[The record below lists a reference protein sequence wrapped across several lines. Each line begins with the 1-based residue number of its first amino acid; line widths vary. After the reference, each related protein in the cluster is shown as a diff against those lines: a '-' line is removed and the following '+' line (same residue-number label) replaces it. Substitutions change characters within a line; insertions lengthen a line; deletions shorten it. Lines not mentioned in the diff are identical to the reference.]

1 MTLGADDRDQ
11 LTEAALRMV
20 RDELAMTRA
29 ELATARQDLH
39 AMEERFSD
47 LERRARLG
55 VAKDRQVASTEF
67 LARQRRDQARH
78 DRLLR
83 LARPF
88 RSSRFFAPIE
98 RAARR
103 LRAALQR

>member
-1 MTLGADDRDQ
+1 MSADDRDQ
-11 LTEAALRMV
+11 TTEAALRMV
-20 RDELAMTRA
+20 RDELAMTRD
-29 ELATARQDLH
+29 ELATARRDLH
-39 AMEERFSD
+39 AMEDRFTD
-47 LERRARLG
+47 LEQRARLG
-55 VAKDRQVASTEF
+55 IAQDRQVASTEF
-67 LARQRRDQARH
+67 LARQRRAQARH

-88 RSSRFFAPIE
+88 RGSRFFAPIE